1 MIPALY
7 MYLSLPL
14 SLSKWNKLLSL
25 LQKPKTNKMKN
36 WIDGL
41 RMASKFYYKHG
52 DCVIVLKLTIIH
64 VVFVFDSY
72 ILKTLHV

>member
-1 MIPALY
+1 
-7 MYLSLPL
+7 
-14 SLSKWNKLLSL
+14 
-25 LQKPKTNKMKN
+25 MKN

-52 DCVIVLKLTIIH
+52 DYVLVLKLTIIH

-72 ILKTLHV
+72 ILKTACIARY